1 MDAATFN
8 HSVAEILRE
17 MAAVL
22 EAQQA
27 NPFRVNAYRRAA
39 ETVSGLDRDLRD
51 YIREEGADS
60 LISLPFIGR
69 GLAATIGEIVGT
81 GGYARLERLRG
92 GTRPEALFQ
101 TVPGIGPALA
111 QRIYDQ
117 LHVDTLEALE
127 VAAHDGRLERVP
139 GIGPRKVAAIRA
151 GLSSLLGRRRGSSE
165 RSEGPSVET
174 LLTVDAQYRGQAA
187 DGRLPTIAPRRF
199 NPKHQAWLPVLHADR
214 NGWHFTAL
222 YSNTARAHE
231 LGRTDDWVVLYYYDG
246 EHQEGQHTVVT
257 ETRGPLAG
265 RRVVRGREAECGKHY
280 AALAQSAADA

>member
-39 ETVSGLDRDLRD
+39 ETVSGLERDLRD

>member
-39 ETVSGLDRDLRD
+39 ETVSGLERDLRD

-69 GLAATIGEIVGT
+69 GLAATFGEIVGT